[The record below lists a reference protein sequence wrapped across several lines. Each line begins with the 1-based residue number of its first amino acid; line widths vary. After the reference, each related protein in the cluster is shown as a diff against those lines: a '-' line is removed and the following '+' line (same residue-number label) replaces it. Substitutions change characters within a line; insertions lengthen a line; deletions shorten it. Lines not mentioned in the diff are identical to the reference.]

1 MSDKKI
7 VDDYYSQI
15 NSKNGDDAKDAPK
28 KPIIAAKKKIVVK
41 KAADIKAEAEVA
53 AAKKISDAKN
63 APKPKE

>member
-28 KPIIAAKKKIVVK
+28 KPIIAALRKK
-41 KAADIKAEAEVA
+41 
-53 AAKKISDAKN
+53 
-63 APKPKE
+63 

>member
-28 KPIIAAKKKIVVK
+28 KPIIAAKKKIVVNF
-41 KAADIKAEAEVA
+41 IFLFF
-53 AAKKISDAKN
+53 ISFLIL
-63 APKPKE
+63 